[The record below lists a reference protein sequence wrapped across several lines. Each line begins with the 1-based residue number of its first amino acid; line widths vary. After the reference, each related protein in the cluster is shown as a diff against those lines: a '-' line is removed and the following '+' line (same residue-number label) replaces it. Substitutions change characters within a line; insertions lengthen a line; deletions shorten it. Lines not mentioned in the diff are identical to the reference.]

1 MNYYQIHKNK
11 KPKRLV
17 KKSKRFISMVVP
29 LVAMSN
35 AMGLAQMKIIQSQP
49 IPDDVNK
56 PYTNLEK
63 SIEIA
68 SVVINQFSALVNITK
83 SEQQR
88 RFKLTKRYV
97 R

>member
-35 AMGLAQMKIIQSQP
+35 AMGLVQMKIIQSQP
-49 IPDDVNK
+49 FAPSK
-56 PYTNLEK
+56 P
-63 SIEIA
+63 IEIA
-68 SVVINQFSALVNITK
+68 LLATNHALAISKIIK
-83 SEQQR
+83 SEKQR